1 MREYHFIKKKIYII
15 KRESEIK
22 RDRVRRRKERKE
34 KERIHLHFFMR
45 NGNCYEI
52 YEKKRKN
59 DNMDVFFLKNKT
71 TWMLLS

>member
-1 MREYHFIKKKIYII
+1 MKQCLNIISLKKKNII

-45 NGNCYEI
+45 NDNCYEV
-52 YEKKRKN
+52 YEKKHKN
-59 DNMDVFFLKNKT
+59 DNMDYFFF
-71 TWMLLS
+71 

>member
-1 MREYHFIKKKIYII
+1 VDIISLKKKNII

-22 RDRVRRRKERKE
+22 REIRRMKERKE

-45 NGNCYEI
+45 NDNCYEV

-59 DNMDVFFLKNKT
+59 DNMDFFF
-71 TWMLLS
+71 